1 MEARDVAPVLVLEG
15 VSKRYLTYRHE
26 VARFATWFGLPQ
38 EPAREH
44 WVLRDI
50 GFALQPGEALGVIG
64 GNGAG
69 KSTLLKIVSGTVRP
83 TSGRVAVTGRTATI
97 LELGL
102 SFHPDLTGRENV
114 LLYAAML
121 GTAPAQIKALE
132 PAIREFAD
140 IGAAY
145 DEPMRTYSTGMQARV
160 AFSVATARRPDLL
173 VIDEILSVG
182 DGHFQAKSFKRILD
196 YRAAGT
202 AILFVT
208 HGIEGVEVICDRA
221 LWLDGG
227 RVALYGPSG
236 EVCGRYRAAI
246 AEASEP
252 TAPTGV
258 LNC

>member
-1 MEARDVAPVLVLEG
+1 METGDDTAPTLVLER
-15 VSKRYLTYRHE
+15 VSKCYLTYRHE
-26 VARFATWFGLPQ
+26 LSRFATWFGMPQ
-38 EPAREH
+38 TPAREH
-44 WVLRDI
+44 WVLRDVD
-50 GFALQPGEALGVIG
+50 FALLPGEALGVIG

-69 KSTLLKIVSGTVRP
+69 KSTLLKMVSGTVRP
-83 TSGRVAVTGRTATI
+83 TTGRIAVNGTTATI

-121 GTAPAQIKALE
+121 GAPPAQIEALE

-140 IGAAY
+140 IGDAY

-182 DGHFQAKSFKRILD
+182 DGQFQAKSFNRILE

-221 LWLDGG
+221 LWLEHG
-227 RVALYGPSG
+227 RTALDGPSR
-236 EVCGRYRAAI
+236 EVCRAYRAAI
-246 AEASEP
+246 DAASP
-252 TAPTGV
+252 PDGRPGV
-258 LNC
+258 